1 MSDKQPIYNRAVG
14 RYQYLPTTPP
24 KNKEFYVVDEASAE
38 RAFADWK
45 DITKTTNEY
54 RFESYKNKNQRIL
67 KFVYGGNGTSAD
79 AVATGYSSKY
89 GPVMVG
95 GVPVKDKD
103 VSITPGTKEY
113 FEFTHYNGQPKKQRE
128 EFFEKKKRIEERL
141 KIKEEE
147 KKEDKL
153 PETEAEE
160 FEADVAELRKQK
172 AIAEATGK
180 PEISKVLKD
189 QALGGDSTGI
199 EIGTSLSEDDDDILK
214 NTSLNEE
221 DLKGN
226 VERSRN
232 NLERGL
238 PPILTDKPDPK
249 TKVPPI
255 IINHAECGHLTFGEE
270 KDGETERPRDVG
282 LYAGDSNALRLF
294 RDGGFELRSSES
306 AGENKIKGSSI
317 MQVCN
322 NATLLV
328 NSEGDVTI
336 RARNKLRLVAD
347 LVEIEAKNA
356 STNGVTIIAEHD
368 IKLRANNNTII
379 TSDNI
384 TIDAKERI
392 LSHSQGWQILIGQYI
407 RLHEPQ
413 TKICPAFLKEYIEG
427 QIKTLRN

>member
-1 MSDKQPIYNRAVG
+1 MSDKQPIYNIAVK
-14 RYQYLPTTPP
+14 REEYLPVNPP
-24 KNKEFYVVDEASAE
+24 KNPEFYIVTEKQAE
-38 RAFADWK
+38 NAFKKWR
-45 DITKTTNEY
+45 DITKTTNVNQ
-54 RFESYKNKNQRIL
+54 FESKKEFNQLIL
-67 KFVYGGNGTSAD
+67 KVVYGGSGDGRRTISASGFTK
-79 AVATGYSSKY
+79 AY
-89 GPVMVG
+89 GEELNITEGGLPVRG
-95 GVPVKDKD
+95 ED
-103 VSITPGTKEY
+103 IRLIPGTKEY
-113 FEFTHYNGQPKKQRE
+113 FEYTGWYNGQPKKKRE
-128 EFFEKKKRIEERL
+128 EMLLAEEKKKER
-141 KIKEEE
+141 KEENTVN
-147 KKEDKL
+147 DD
-153 PETEAEE
+153 ETTEE
-160 FEADVAELRKQK
+160 NV
-172 AIAEATGK
+172 K
-180 PEISKVLKD
+180 PEISKVKKE
-189 QALGGDSTGI
+189 
-199 EIGTSLSEDDDDILK
+199 EIIDEDDGTNLTDSVLGQ
-214 NTSLNEE
+214 TLNEKDKE
-221 DLKGN
+221 NGEGN
-226 VERSRN
+226 QTN
-232 NLERGL
+232 NENVT
-238 PPILTDKPDPK
+238 PPIETDKPDPK

-255 IINHAECGHLTFGEE
+255 IINHAECGHLTFGDE

-356 STNGVTIIAEHD
+356 STDGVTIIAEHD

-379 TSDNI
+379 TSDNV

-392 LSHSQGWQILIGQYI
+392 LSHSEGWQVLIGQYI

>member
-1 MSDKQPIYNRAVG
+1 MSEKQPVYNTAIKSG
-14 RYQYLPTTPP
+14 EYLPVTPP
-24 KNKEFYVVDEASAE
+24 RNPEFYIVTEKQAE
-38 RAFADWK
+38 NAFRKWR
-45 DITKTTNEY
+45 DITKTTNAEM
-54 RFESYKNKNQRIL
+54 FEAKREWNQLIL
-67 KFVYGGNGTSAD
+67 KAVYGGSGDSAEL
-79 AVATGYSSKY
+79 VSTGYTSKY
-89 GPVMVG
+89 GPVTIG
-95 GVPVKDKD
+95 GVQVKDKD
-103 VSITPGTKEY
+103 VAITPGTKEY
-113 FEFTHYNGQPKKQRE
+113 FEFTHYNGQPKKRRE
-128 EFFEKKKRIEERL
+128 EMLLKQKKKEE
-141 KIKEEE
+141 KQDIGEEVTEEE
-147 KKEDKL
+147 N
-153 PETEAEE
+153 
-160 FEADVAELRKQK
+160 
-172 AIAEATGK
+172 IK
-180 PEISKVLKD
+180 PQISKVVKEKIID
-189 QALGGDSTGI
+189 DD
-199 EIGTSLSEDDDDILK
+199 GTDLSEDVLGE
-214 NTSLNEE
+214 SLNEK
-221 DLKGN
+221 DLENTEGGDQTN
-226 VERSRN
+226 TENFV
-232 NLERGL
+232 
-238 PPILTDKPDPK
+238 PPIETDKPDPK

-356 STNGVTIIAEHD
+356 STDGVTIIAEHD

>member
-1 MSDKQPIYNRAVG
+1 MSEPIYNTAVKA
-14 RYQYLPTTPP
+14 YQYLPTTPP
-24 KNKEFYVVDEASAE
+24 KNKEFYVVDEDFAE
-38 RAFADWK
+38 KAFANWE
-45 DITKTTNEY
+45 DITKTTNAKNFE
-54 RFESYKNKNQRIL
+54 RFRRKNQRIL
-67 KFVYGGNGTSAD
+67 KFVYGGNGTSAELKS
-79 AVATGYSSKY
+79 TGYTEKY
-89 GPVMVG
+89 GPVTYG
-95 GVPVKDKD
+95 GVAVKDED
-103 VSITPGTKEY
+103 VQITPGTKAY

-128 EFFEKKKRIEERL
+128 EYFEKKNRIEERN
-141 KIKEEE
+141 KIKEKE
-147 KKEDKL
+147 KKE
-153 PETEAEE
+153 EINEEIAE
-160 FEADVAELRKQK
+160 FEKEANEIKDQRD
-172 AIAEATGK
+172 IAVATGK

-199 EIGTSLSEDDDDILK
+199 EIGTSLSEDDDDDILK

-221 DLKGN
+221 DLKGTGA
-226 VERSRN
+226 RN
-232 NLERGL
+232 QINTETVIA
-238 PPILTDKPDPK
+238 PVTTKKPDPK

-306 AGENKIKGSSI
+306 AGENKIRGSSI

-322 NATLLV
+322 NATLLI

-356 STNGVTIIAEHD
+356 STEGVTIIAEHD
-368 IKLRANNNTII
+368 INLRANNNTII

-392 LSHSQGWQILIGQYI
+392 VSHSEGWQILIGQYI

-413 TKICPAFLKEYIEG
+413 TKICPSFLKEYIKG